1 MEHEIPWVS
10 LSPNMTKE
18 TEGLSTRGLT
28 SHSAPALYLI
38 KHNSFY
44 SGPAGITHLTRSN
57 STMHKLHILMYV
69 LITCENCRCNLKLS
83 AERMCIKSPTT
94 KTQKTEINQPLGM
107 TNKAINFDYGHI
119 YSWTPCQVL
128 VTFTWHM
135 HGSVTA
141 RRRYSWHYSKRSRC
155 ETKGMKMMACVL
167 CDQPSL
173 AVAEPT
179 AILTMWLLPGINIH

>member
-18 TEGLSTRGLT
+18 TEGLFTRGLT

-44 SGPAGITHLTRSN
+44 SGPAGIKHLARSN
-57 STMHKLHILMYV
+57 STMHKLHVLMYV
-69 LITCENCRCNLKLS
+69 LITCENCRCNLKPS

-94 KTQKTEINQPLGM
+94 KTEKTEINQRRQTKQSTLITDIFTVEPHVRFLWHSHDTCMDLSQRGDGIVVTIASTAGM
-107 TNKAINFDYGHI
+107 RK
-119 YSWTPCQVL
+119 S
-128 VTFTWHM
+128 
-135 HGSVTA
+135 
-141 RRRYSWHYSKRSRC
+141 
-155 ETKGMKMMACVL
+155 MKMMACGL
-167 CDQPSL
+167 RDQPSL